1 MPRLTSLS
9 GAQVAV
15 LFDDPLGIVEFDEVA
30 DGVPQLRDVAV
41 DATMDDLFLQRAI
54 EPLGDAVG
62 LGLGDEGVGRL
73 DAPELDLVGEVVR
86 QILGAVIHPQGQ
98 PPSRAGRGR
107 AIQPGK
113 PHGDRLQGGEA
124 VAALAD
130 SLRVRELS
138 GRIRRAAALLA
149 VAALLGAFSAPALA
163 QTEVPAGWSLKPEG
177 LAAGGQ
183 FRLLFLSSTKRSST
197 STNIADYNTFIQN
210 LAAAGHADIQ
220 AYSAGFKAVG
230 CTSAVDARDNTGTTG
245 AGVPIYWLNG
255 AKAADNYA
263 DFYDGSWDDEVNDK
277 NEAGTD
283 GPDTSQSGNYP
294 LTGCGDD
301 GTENISPLGTLR
313 PLGAP
318 GPIVVSVGR
327 PNSSG
332 GGPIGSNFTVS
343 KTNTRPMYGLSEVF
357 QVAAAANNPPA
368 FSADTADRS
377 VAENTAAGQD
387 VGAVLT
393 ALDGDGDTLTYT
405 LEGADA
411 ALVPGF
417 R

>member
-130 SLRVRELS
+130 MPADTLGVPMLDGGEDPAPAVVHREHPNAIGAPHEVRGMSDDLTVM
-138 GRIRRAAALLA
+138 GIAATAAAAMGREQIVLAHQAEHPLAGNPDVATDPKPSPDLA
-149 VAALLGAFSAPALA
+149 VALALPGRCLQVGFDRHQQRL
-163 QTEVPAGWSLKPEG
+163 VRDRG
-177 LAAGGQ
+177 L
-183 FRLLFLSSTKRSST
+183 RSPT
-197 STNIADYNTFIQN
+197 MA
-210 LAAAGHADIQ
+210 
-220 AYSAGFKAVG
+220 
-230 CTSAVDARDNTGTTG
+230 
-245 AGVPIYWLNG
+245 
-255 AKAADNYA
+255 
-263 DFYDGSWDDEVNDK
+263 
-277 NEAGTD
+277 
-283 GPDTSQSGNYP
+283 
-294 LTGCGDD
+294 
-301 GTENISPLGTLR
+301 
-313 PLGAP
+313 
-318 GPIVVSVGR
+318 
-327 PNSSG
+327 
-332 GGPIGSNFTVS
+332 
-343 KTNTRPMYGLSEVF
+343 
-357 QVAAAANNPPA
+357 
-368 FSADTADRS
+368 
-377 VAENTAAGQD
+377 
-387 VGAVLT
+387 
-393 ALDGDGDTLTYT
+393 
-405 LEGADA
+405 
-411 ALVPGF
+411 
-417 R
+417 